1 MTNAEAAVILAREI
15 MMGDDEWNE
24 AIEKA
29 VAALSFTE
37 EVKIEVIEHHTFAKP
52 EEVNNIDFPN
62 SSSEN
67 K

>member
-15 MMGDDEWNE
+15 MAGDDEWNE
-24 AIEKA
+24 AIQKA

-52 EEVNNIDFPN
+52 EDTTGLKFGD
-62 SSSEN
+62 
-67 K
+67 